1 MKISILDDE
10 PMAVNLLERFAKKT
24 AGVEVLH
31 TYLDP
36 VKALKE
42 LPENKPDVLFLD
54 IRMPEISG
62 FEFLSLLNT
71 HKPLVVITTAFPE
84 YSLTGYEFEVFDFLL
99 KPFSYEHFLRTIGR
113 LKVRIGESGFFV
125 KSDRKSIQIIP
136 AQIALIESDEDY
148 IRVFYID
155 GPPLDI
161 RLPMRSMEE
170 HLPAGTFL
178 RVHKSFLV
186 NKNEVSYLEGNELI
200 LKNGRRIPLGRT
212 YRSAVKKQIHN
223 ATVSRRV

>member
-10 PMAVNLLERFAKKT
+10 PMAVNLLEKFAKKT
-24 AGVEVLH
+24 AGVEVLS

-36 VKALKE
+36 LKAIKE

-54 IRMPEISG
+54 IQMPEISG
-62 FEFLSLLNT
+62 FEFLLLLNT
-71 HKPLVVITTAFPE
+71 HKPLVVLTTAFSE
-84 YSLTGYEFEVFDFLL
+84 YSMQGYEFEVFDFLL
-99 KPFSYEHFLRTIGR
+99 KPFSYEHFFRTTQR
-113 LKVRIGESGFFV
+113 LKARIGESSFFV

-148 IRVFYID
+148 IRIFYIN

-170 HLPAGTFL
+170 HLSAGTFL

-186 NKNEVSYLEGNELI
+186 NKNEILQLEGNELI
-200 LKNGRRIPLGRT
+200 LRNGRRIPLGRT
-212 YRSAVKKQIHN
+212 YRSAIKKLIHN
-223 ATVSRRV
+223 ATLSRRL